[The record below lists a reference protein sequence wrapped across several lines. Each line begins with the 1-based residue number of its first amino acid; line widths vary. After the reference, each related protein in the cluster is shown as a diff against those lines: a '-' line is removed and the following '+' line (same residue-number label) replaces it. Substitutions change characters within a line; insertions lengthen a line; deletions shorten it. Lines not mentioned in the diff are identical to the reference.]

1 MLPSSILAQDYS
13 SLWNKYSEADRKD
26 LSRDKIALLDE
37 IIVKSTK
44 ERSYGNLLAAE
55 TKRLLGISEISPDSI
70 SPSLLQLEKREKQ
83 AASSDKTLDAVY
95 CCVLAD
101 VYSTLS
107 SLDDAT
113 VKAADYRKKA
123 LLNPGLLAKTSA
135 FDYKP
140 FLEEGSDS
148 KIFNNDLLSV
158 IGYRLKAYDTLGDFY
173 TRAGNRNAALLASLA
188 EIQQKY
194 PLNRFGVNNIQ
205 NSKCIA
211 ALDSLINVYSDLSLC
226 GEVAWQKYQFIA
238 YSKDATRQTKALW
251 LKEAQRRWPAYDKAE
266 RFADEYRRLTAPTF
280 KMYIPDLVLPGK
292 EDKIMASVINLK
304 ELKVAITRLDMKG
317 DIKQN
322 GLTEK
327 RWKQLY
333 AKMLPRTR
341 IEVNTPVNIGN
352 DYDEKTVSFSL
363 PKLVP
368 GIYIVEATGDA
379 DSFETKKSILVVT
392 DVYVV
397 KLALPK
403 GKTKLV
409 VLSATSGQPLPGA
422 KIDVELGNGKHTVFA
437 ADKQGE
443 VVVPDEIDRVRAYT
457 DTDNYMQPCNL
468 WGNFFYNDNN
478 KNTELTMLFTDRS
491 IYRPGQQVH
500 VSAVAYSSDG
510 HHRYNVAADRQ
521 LKIQLRDANRKVV
534 GEKTAVTDEF
544 GTAAADFTLPAA
556 GKLNGMFSVSVEGC
570 GSEMKYIHVEEYKRP
585 TFEVT
590 FDEYE
595 GEYHNGDTVEVT
607 GHAMT
612 YAGVPVQGATVKYS
626 VDRSLSRWPW
636 FFYSHADNSPETMME
651 DTVKTGDDGS
661 FRLRIPVVLPEEN
674 ELDPDDDDDDDPE
687 YGYYRRPSAYYD
699 FTAKAQVVDAAGESH
714 DAETSLRLG
723 TKPVSLYIQMKDKLL
738 ASEPSKLKISRM
750 NASGKETDG
759 DVTYW
764 FDADKANSRTVKA
777 NQEFTIDWKK
787 TGLFSGAHELWAVC
801 GEDTVSSKFTL
812 FSLDDRRPVV
822 DTPDWS
828 YITATEFPRNGEPV
842 QLQIGSSNP
851 LTHIVYTMISGEKVI
866 KSGSYDISN
875 SLLNLKF
882 PYREEYGECLLLNFL
897 WVKDGK
903 TYSHSYTITRPAED
917 KSLELTWKTFRDKLE
932 PGQKEK
938 WTLSVKRPDAV
949 DVINKYPGQKDTG
962 IQLLAY
968 MYDKSLDQIMS
979 NPFYYALYKNIR
991 CPQTSWTGMETYT
1004 TTLSDCV
1011 KTEYGSYPEMQ
1022 FSRFDFEPY
1031 LLQYRLWDS
1040 VDGGEVLAYGR
1051 PRRLSSV
1058 MKKESKASRI
1068 AEFDPLGNDDMAM
1081 AGPMAANFNLS
1092 LAEGVVVTSGA
1103 EDGAEDAK
1111 QNAAVP
1117 QLRENMQETAFFYPQ
1132 LLVGSNGEVDIEFTL
1147 PESVTTWNFRGFAH
1161 DKYMN
1166 FGTVQSQTVASKKVM
1181 VMPNVPRFVRQ
1192 GDKASVATRV
1202 VNNTSESMDAMVKLE
1217 LVDPVS
1223 DKVVYTADKTVTL
1236 KPNDTES
1243 VAFAFEPDNSLTML
1257 VCRMTAQ
1264 GAGFSDGEQHYLPV
1278 LPSGERVMN
1287 TVPFTLTGKGEKKI
1301 NVDELFPK
1309 GSSDRKLTVEYT
1321 ANPTW
1326 LMIQA
1331 LPYMAET
1338 NQQNAISLAAAYYAN
1353 VLGRHIMTQAPVI
1366 KSVVNLW
1373 KQEAADSQNGKE
1385 NSMMSALEKNQELKQ
1400 LVLDETPWVMDA
1412 DKETEQKQMLV
1423 TYFDEAQMD
1432 YRISRQLDGL
1442 KDLQNSNGSW
1452 SWWKGMDGSP
1462 SMTAEVLEMMAR
1474 LNTMA
1479 GEQSETKSMV
1489 AKAMKYLGDFCLKEY
1504 EEMMKREK
1512 EGKPVYIW
1520 DSHAIQYLY
1529 INALLDRELP
1539 ARELPMKD
1547 YLLSYLRKDRK
1558 RNIYAKALMAIILNH
1573 DGYSAEAKEYV
1584 ESIRQFTVQKPGMG
1598 RYFDTPRAGYSWFD
1612 YRIPTQTAAIE
1623 AIKAVDPTDTQTV
1636 DEMRMWLLQSKR
1648 TQAWDTPLNSVN
1660 AVYAFLD
1667 GRYSELKSADGVN
1680 GVTLSADG
1688 NRIDSS
1694 VRPTAGLGYQKTT
1707 VDLSSAPKAIAVE
1720 KNTDGMSWGAVYA
1733 QFSQDAA
1740 DVKSAAQG
1748 IKVERSIQ
1756 VPKGKTTASLN
1767 VGDRITVRLTIT
1779 ADRDYDF
1786 VQVVDKRAACMEPVE
1801 QTTGYG
1807 WGYYCSPK
1815 DNATNYY
1822 FDRLS
1827 KGRHIVEK
1835 EYYIDRT
1842 GSYTTGTCTVQCA
1855 YSPEFGGRTGGLQL
1869 TVVE

>member
-1 MLPSSILAQDYS
+1 MLPSTISAQDYS
-13 SLWNKYSEADRKD
+13 TLWNKYSEADRKD
-26 LSRDKIALLDE
+26 LSRDKISLLDE

-55 TKRLLGISEISPDSI
+55 TKRLLDISEISPDSI

-83 AASSDKTLDAVY
+83 AASSDKALDAVY

-107 SLDDAT
+107 SLDDASQ
-113 VKAADYRKKA
+113 KAADYRTKA

-135 FDYKP
+135 LDYKP

-158 IGYRLKAYDTLGDFY
+158 IGYRLKAYDALGDFY
-173 TRAGNRNAALLASLA
+173 TRAGNREAALLASLA
-188 EIQQKY
+188 AVEQTY
-194 PLNRFGVNNIQ
+194 GSRRRAVNNIQ

-238 YSKDATRQTKALW
+238 YSEDATRQTKALW

-280 KMYIPDLVLPGK
+280 KMYIPERVLPGK
-292 EDKIMASVINLK
+292 EDKIMARVVNLK

-317 DIKQN
+317 DIKLN
-322 GLTEK
+322 DLTEK

-379 DSFETKKSILVVT
+379 QSLEVKKSILVVT
-392 DVYVV
+392 DVYVA
-397 KLALPK
+397 KMAWPAE
-403 GKTKLV
+403 KTKLV
-409 VLSATSGQPLPGA
+409 VLNATSGQPLPGA
-422 KIDVELGNGKHTVFA
+422 KIEAELDNDKHAVFT
-437 ADKQGE
+437 ADRNGE
-443 VVVPDEIDRVRAYT
+443 VVLQSEVDRVRAYT
-457 DTDNYMQPCNL
+457 DADNYMQPCNL
-468 WGNFFYNDNN
+468 WGDFFYRDNR
-478 KNTELTMLFTDRS
+478 EDSEQTMLFTDRS

-510 HHRYNVAADRQ
+510 HHRYNVAAGRQ
-521 LKIQLRDANRKVV
+521 LKIQLLDANRKTV
-534 GEKTAVTDEF
+534 GEKTAATDEY

-590 FDEYE
+590 FDEYK

-626 VDRSLSRWPW
+626 VERSLSRWPW
-636 FFYSHADNSPETMME
+636 FFYSHADNSPEMMME

-661 FRLRIPVVLPEEN
+661 FHVSIPVVLPEDD
-674 ELDPDDDDDDDPE
+674 ELDTDDDDDPD

-699 FTAKAQVVDAAGESH
+699 FTAKAQVVDVAGESH

-723 TKPVSLYIQMKDKLL
+723 TKPVSLFIQMKDKLL
-738 ASEPSKLKISRM
+738 ASEPSKLKISRL
-750 NASGKETDG
+750 NASGKEIDG

-764 FDADKANSRTVKA
+764 FDADKAHSFTVKA
-777 NQEFTIDWKK
+777 NQEFTVDWKK
-787 TGLFSGAHELWAVC
+787 TGLFSGAHKLWTVC

-842 QLQIGSSNP
+842 RLQIGSSEP
-851 LTHIVYTMISGEKVI
+851 LTHIVYTMISGDKVI

-875 SLLNLKF
+875 SLLNLKY
-882 PYREEYGECLLLNFL
+882 PYKEEYGECLLLNFL
-897 WVKDGK
+897 WVKEGK
-903 TYSHSYTITRPAED
+903 TYSHSYEITRPAED

-949 DVINKYPGQKDTG
+949 DVINKCPGQKDTG

-968 MYDKSLDQIMS
+968 MYDKSLDQIMA
-979 NPFYYALYKNIR
+979 NPFYYALYQNIR
-991 CPQTSWTGMETYT
+991 YPQTSWSGMQTYT

-1011 KTEYGSYPEMQ
+1011 KTEYGQYPEMH
-1022 FSRFDFEPY
+1022 FNHFDFESFP
-1031 LLQYRLWDS
+1031 LLYRLWDRAD
-1040 VDGGEVLAYGR
+1040 DGVVMAYGR
-1051 PRRLSSV
+1051 PRL
-1058 MKKESKASRI
+1058 MLSKAQRI
-1068 AEFDPLGNDDMAM
+1068 ADFDVRGNDYGGDELIASESSP
-1081 AGPMAANFNLS
+1081 A
-1092 LAEGVVVTSGA
+1092 LAECVVVAGDSVVKE
-1103 EDGAEDAK
+1103 EDVKDDA
-1111 QNAAVP
+1111 NVP

-1166 FGTVQSQTVASKKVM
+1166 FGTVQSQAVASKKVM

-1202 VNNTSESMDAMVKLE
+1202 VNNTAESIDATVKLE
-1217 LVDPVS
+1217 LVDTVS
-1223 DKVVYTADKTVTL
+1223 DQVVYTADKTVAL
-1236 KPNDTES
+1236 KPNDTQS
-1243 VAFAFEPDNSLTML
+1243 VAFAFQPDAGQTML
-1257 VCRMTAQ
+1257 VCRLTAQ

-1278 LPSGERVMN
+1278 LPSMERVMN

-1301 NVDELFPK
+1301 NVEELFPK

-1353 VLGRHIMTQAPVI
+1353 VLGRHIMAQAPVI
-1366 KSVVNLW
+1366 KRVVNLW

-1385 NSMMSALEKNQELKQ
+1385 NSLMSALEKNRELKQ

-1432 YRISRQLDGL
+1432 YRISCQLDGL

-1479 GEQSETKSMV
+1479 GEQPETRTMV
-1489 AKAMKYLGDFCLKEY
+1489 AKAMKYLGDFCVKEY

-1529 INALLDRELP
+1529 INTLLDRELP

-1547 YLLSYLRKDRK
+1547 YLLTYLRKDRK

-1573 DGYSAEAKEYV
+1573 DGYMAEAKEYV

-1623 AIKAVDPTDTQTV
+1623 AIKTVDPTDTQTV

-1667 GRYSELKSADGVN
+1667 GRYSELKSADGGN

-1707 VDLSSAPKAIAVE
+1707 VDLSSRPKTIAVE

-1733 QFSQDAA
+1733 QFSQKTA

-1748 IKVERSIQ
+1748 IKVERSIV
-1756 VPKGKTTASLN
+1756 VPEGKTTASLN

-1869 TVVE
+1869 TVGE